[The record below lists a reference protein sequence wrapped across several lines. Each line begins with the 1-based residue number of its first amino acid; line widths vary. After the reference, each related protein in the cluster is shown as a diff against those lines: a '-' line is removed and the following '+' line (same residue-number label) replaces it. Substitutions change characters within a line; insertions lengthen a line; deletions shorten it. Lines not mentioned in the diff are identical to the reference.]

1 MKKSSLSKTNS
12 SIKTS
17 HLSRSSRVTSHGTTS
32 LFSNVKLNNNDELD
46 RTGMTQDYHQQSK
59 RNKRKKLAH
68 FLLTKSDD
76 FHF

>member
-12 SIKTS
+12 SIKIS

-46 RTGMTQDYHQQSK
+46 RTGMIQDYHQRSE

>member
-17 HLSRSSRVTSHGTTS
+17 HLSSSSRVTHHGTIS
-32 LFSNVKLNNNDELD
+32 LFSNVNLNNNDELD
-46 RTGMTQDYHQQSK
+46 QTGMTQDYHQRSK

-68 FLLTKSDD
+68 FLLTKSDN